1 MEAIQIL
8 LIVVL
13 LTFAFVASQLAV
25 ILFLAKENEELKKQ
39 LGKVRPPF

>member
-25 ILFLAKENEELKKQ
+25 ILFLVKENEELKKQ